1 MRFFGAAGCAVLAVA
16 SASCAAVAGLGDYS
30 ECTDDCEGESRSPS
44 KLLDASQVPDE
55 PAVDAAATTDD
66 LSAPSDDA
74 AEEGQESAP
83 SDAELEASPA
93 PVDAHA
99 DVSSPPVD
107 AAPDSVAPVVDSG
120 PGAGP
125 SCGPPAS
132 RSRCNGNQVC
142 CANLAAQTNACAA
155 PASCA
160 SNATLACETA
170 SDCPA
175 SAPICCARMTL
186 APDAQND
193 LPPKCTATGLTASCA
208 ASCSDNPPSDPTTC
222 KYPPSGTGTVRL
234 CSHDA
239 DCTSDTAV
247 IGAGCYNFNGSS
259 VSWCS
264 TSLAGVEG
272 THQP

>member
-1 MRFFGAAGCAVLAVA
+1 VRFLGAAGCAILAVA
-16 SASCAAVAGLGDYS
+16 SASCAGLAGLGDYS
-30 ECTDDCEGESRSPS
+30 ECTDDCEGTSRSPS
-44 KLLDASQVPDE
+44 KLLDASQAPDE
-55 PAVDAAATTDD
+55 PAADAPAPTDD

-74 AEEGQESAP
+74 NEDRDGSVVP
-83 SDAELEASPA
+83 DAELEASSA
-93 PVDAHA
+93 PLDAHS
-99 DVSSPPVD
+99 DVASPPMD

-125 SCGPPAS
+125 SCGSLAS

-142 CANLAAQTNACAA
+142 CANPAAQTNTCTAS
-155 PASCA
+155 ASCA

-175 SAPICCARMTL
+175 SAPICCAQMTL
-186 APDAQND
+186 VPDAQND
-193 LPPKCTATGLTASCA
+193 LPPKCTATGLAASCA

-239 DCTSDTAV
+239 DCTSDPAV
-247 IGAGCYNFNGSS
+247 IGGGCYNFNGAP
-259 VSWCS
+259 VAWCS